1 MSHERVGMGQKL
13 AWVLK
18 IIIINLY
25 YTKKKNI
32 KIKIKKD
39 VN

>member
-25 YTKKKNI
+25 YTKKKYKN
-32 KIKIKKD
+32 KNKKRC
-39 VN
+39 